1 MHRESATH
9 AEYRPIRDPLIPFAF
24 VITIS
29 AGANMSG
36 PLSGLR
42 VIEMGG
48 LGAAPYAAMLLADM
62 GADVVRV
69 DRPNSAPADPQNYLM
84 HRGRRSIIVDVRN
97 PEGRDVVLK
106 LAETADV
113 IIENLRPGLMER
125 LGLGPAECQA
135 RNPKIVFG
143 RMTGWGQDGPL
154 SQTAGHDINY
164 IAVSG
169 ILSCVARENERP
181 VPPISFLGDFAGG
194 GSFLVNGILAAL
206 WETSRS
212 GKGQVVDAAMLDGAA
227 VMSTMIHGFLLQG
240 RWQDRAGVN
249 FADGGSNYYD
259 TYVCKDGKYLAVG
272 AIEGPFYDELVALL
286 GLDKTQLPH
295 RGSAENWPELK
306 KRFASVIATRTRD
319 EWSDV
324 FATSDACVA
333 PVMTLT
339 EAPNHPHNKARSVFV
354 ENGGHVQPAPAPR
367 FDRTPSALHRT
378 PPTPGADTVEI
389 LRELGLSDESVDAL
403 CASGAVVNVAN

>member
-1 MHRESATH
+1 M
-9 AEYRPIRDPLIPFAF
+9 
-24 VITIS
+24 
-29 AGANMSG
+29 GG

-69 DRPNSAPADPQNYLM
+69 DRPNSAPPDPQNYLM
-84 HRGRRSIIVDVRN
+84 HRGRRSIVVDVRN

-106 LAETADV
+106 MVNTADV
-113 IIENLRPGLMER
+113 IIEGFRPGVMER
-125 LGLGPAECQA
+125 LGLGPGDCHA
-135 RNPKIVFG
+135 RNKKIVYG

-194 GSFLVNGILAAL
+194 GSFLVMGILAAL
-206 WETSRS
+206 WESARS
-212 GKGQVVDAAMLDGAA
+212 GRGQVIDAAMLDGAA
-227 VMSTMIHGFLLQG
+227 VMTTMIHGFLLQN

-259 TYVCKDGKYLAVG
+259 TYTCKDGKYLAVG
-272 AIEGPFYDELVALL
+272 AIEGPFYDELVQLL
-286 GLDKTQLPH
+286 GLKKEDLPS
-295 RGSAENWPELK
+295 RGDAKNWPELK
-306 KRFASVIATRTRD
+306 QRFSAVIATRTRD
-319 EWSDV
+319 EWAEV
-324 FATSDACVA
+324 FKTSDACVA

-339 EAPNHPHNKARSVFV
+339 EAPGHPHNVARGIFV
-354 ENGGHVQPAPAPR
+354 EHGGHVQPAPAPR
-367 FDRTPSALHRT
+367 FDRTPSMLDKL
-378 PPTPGADTVEI
+378 PPTPGADTRSI
-389 LRELGLSDESVDAL
+389 LSDLGLSNDAIDAL
-403 CASGAVVNVAN
+403 CASGAVVQVAL